1 MFYSSIGE
9 NIREVR
15 LEKKLSQETLADRC
29 GFSNTTLSSYENG
42 RRDPSLDTIAK
53 IAHALGVTID
63 RLYYGDE
70 NEAFITSETDEGRKV
85 VNAVYYLW
93 EIDAMGYYENFSLR
107 TSNSF
112 YASGNDQPRGM
123 FLLLQKYSTPIK
135 RLITSLDEFREKKET
150 YSDPEQFLEYLLSSV
165 ANEIDKEIE
174 SNKVREKKTKH
185 QG

>member
-1 MFYSSIGE
+1 MIVDDIQKELFAL
-9 NIREVR
+9 RD
-15 LEKKLSQETLADRC
+15 EKYASFQKNLIPTESQEATPAEQIIGVRTPALRDLA
-29 GFSNTTLSSYENG
+29 
-42 RRDPSLDTIAK
+42 
-53 IAHALGVTID
+53 
-63 RLYYGDE
+63 
-70 NEAFITSETDEGRKV
+70 
-85 VNAVYYLW
+85 
-93 EIDAMGYYENFSLR
+93 
-107 TSNSF
+107 SNSF

-150 YSDPEQFLEYLLSSV
+150 YPDPEQFLEYLLSSV